1 MLRFLLSR
9 LGQSVFILFGV
20 TVITFALAFLVPADP
35 VRMIAGRSATPAT
48 VENIRHQ
55 LGLDRPLPEQYARYV
70 TRLVHGDLGRSYMQ
84 RTEVSTLIASRLPAT
99 LLLMAGA
106 IFFELVIGLTAGIW
120 AATRRG
126 HFSDQAVMVASFV
139 GVSAPQFLVGL
150 LLLYVFANLLNLFP
164 LGGFGELGLLPFG
177 GWRDLDHLVLPA
189 LTLGIGGGG
198 WYSRVMRS
206 SMADVLRQDYIRTA
220 RAKGLKERK
229 VVLVHALRNAILPV
243 AAMVGL
249 DIGIFMSGA
258 VVVESV
264 YGWPG
269 IGQLAWQA
277 IQVIDIP
284 IIMGVTL
291 TAAVAIVLGNLL
303 ADLVTPFIDP
313 RVRL

>member
-9 LGQSVFILFGV
+9 LGQSVFILIGV

-35 VRMIAGRSATPAT
+35 VRMIAGRNATPT
-48 VENIRHQ
+48 VVENIRHQ
-55 LGLDRPLPEQYARYV
+55 LGLDRPIPLQYVSYV
-70 TRLVHGDLGRSYMQ
+70 TRLAQGDLGRSYMQ
-84 RTEVSTLIASRLPAT
+84 RTEVSALIASRLPAT
-99 LLLMAGA
+99 LLLMVGA
-106 IFFELVIGLTAGIW
+106 IFFELLIGLSDGIW

-126 HFSDQAVMVASFV
+126 GVSDKAVMVASFV
-139 GVSAPQFLVGL
+139 GVSAPHFLVGL
-150 LLLYVFANLLNLFP
+150 LLLYVFANILGLFP
-164 LGGFGELGLLPFG
+164 LGGYGTF
-177 GWRDLDHLVLPA
+177 RHLVLPA
-189 LTLGIGGGG
+189 LTLGIAGGG
-198 WYSRVMRS
+198 WYGRVMRS
-206 SMADVLRQDYIRTA
+206 SMVDVLRQDYIRTA

-229 VVLVHALRNAILPV
+229 VVLVHALRNAILPIV
-243 AAMVGL
+243 AMVGL

-291 TAAVAIVLGNLL
+291 TAAVAIVIGNFL

>member
-1 MLRFLLSR
+1 
-9 LGQSVFILFGV
+9 
-20 TVITFALAFLVPADP
+20 
-35 VRMIAGRSATPAT
+35 
-48 VENIRHQ
+48 
-55 LGLDRPLPEQYARYV
+55 
-70 TRLVHGDLGRSYMQ
+70 
-84 RTEVSTLIASRLPAT
+84 
-99 LLLMAGA
+99 
-106 IFFELVIGLTAGIW
+106 
-120 AATRRG
+120 
-126 HFSDQAVMVASFV
+126 MVASFV

-164 LGGFGELGLLPFG
+164 LGGYG
-177 GWRDLDHLVLPA
+177 DLHHLILPA

-229 VVLVHALRNAILPV
+229 VVLVHGLRNAILPV
-243 AAMVGL
+243 VAMVGL